1 MSDKWQACKNGEFYK
16 TLLET
21 SHLSVF
27 VAHINQKKSS
37 RLCVLALKKP
47 TLLKIN
53 SRLSVFVAQTFVA
66 KRCRKKTSRL
76 CVFALKNQHY
86 SKKLLFP
93 AMSPERDVVCQ
104 KNQIELL
111 NEWRN
116 LDIQQRLLLKT
127 QLSKKYKS
135 GTFDCPIAS
144 IAYYGK

>member
-1 MSDKWQACKNGEFYK
+1 MSDKWQACKNGEVYK

-66 KRCRKKTSRL
+66 KRCRKKSLRL
-76 CVFALKNQHY
+76 CNFALK
-86 SKKLLFP
+86 KP
-93 AMSPERDVVCQ
+93 T
-104 KNQIELL
+104 
-111 NEWRN
+111 
-116 LDIQQRLLLKT
+116 LLKN
-127 QLSKKYKS
+127 
-135 GTFDCPIAS
+135 FAP
-144 IAYYGK
+144 